1 MKKYFVVIDGEK
13 KFVANEIQAE
23 NLLIDA
29 FLSGVQGINWEIY
42 KVEDPQETPAKGSWF
57 IVRQEFIKQFCS
69 KFNTKVWIEI
79 SYKYITPFFDTIE
92 KANEAFNEMN
102 LKGTKKMDS
111 KIKCSDSINENKW
124 VRYIVQCKT
133 L

>member
-1 MKKYFVVIDGEK
+1 MEKYFVVIDGEK
-13 KFVANEIQAE
+13 KFVANQSEADSV
-23 NLLIDA
+23 LIDA

-42 KVEDPQETPAKGSWF
+42 KVEDPQEMPTKGSWF

-69 KFNTKVWIEI
+69 KFNTKVWVEI
-79 SYKYITPFFDTIE
+79 SYKYISPFFDAME
-92 KANEAFNEMN
+92 DANKFFEGLN
-102 LKGTKKMDS
+102 LKDERKGGAGIM
-111 KIKCSDSINENKW
+111 CHDSINENKW